1 MNLSP
6 ELMAHYNQS
15 FDNIFIH
22 PESEKS
28 QVAKNFT
35 ALFKEKIKPYSQL
48 NKEELKDPHH
58 IQMSSS
64 EFDQSKRDLLIQPFK
79 GKFFKQCPGGN
90 ENSACCNYFVLNLG
104 SQCHFNC
111 SYCYLQSFINTPY
124 LVIYSNIDQA
134 CEELIAIANSMSKHK
149 IRVGTGEVI
158 DSLGLDPITNYS
170 KFLIEHLKKAPNIN
184 IELKTKSDFVD
195 HLLPLDHNHQVTV
208 SWSINPDEVIK
219 SEDHG
224 TASLENRIKAAKKCK
239 EAGYTIG
246 LHIDPVIWHE
256 GWENNYSML
265 VDLITSTFT
274 PKDIPYLSLG
284 ALRFQ
289 PEQRHMMKRRFR
301 RDSFVNSAE
310 LFSSRDG
317 KLRYDSA
324 LRSKMF
330 KHIIDAFKSKDRRWN
345 VFLCMESPETW
356 LSTYGDYPK
365 KVEGLD
371 ELFSPKPKPVSL

>member
-1 MNLSP
+1 MTLSP
-6 ELMAHYNQS
+6 QLYSHYNES
-15 FDNIFIH
+15 FDSVYIH
-22 PESEKS
+22 PESENS

-35 ALFKEKIKPYSQL
+35 ALFKNKIKPFS
-48 NKEELKDPHH
+48 ELKGKEFGSPHH
-58 IQMSSS
+58 KQMTAD

-124 LVIYSNIDQA
+124 LVVYSNIEQA
-134 CEELIAIANSMSKHK
+134 CEELIAIAQSMSKHK
-149 IRVGTGEVI
+149 IRVGTGEII
-158 DSLGLDPITNYS
+158 DSLGLDPITHYS
-170 KFLIEHLKKAPNIN
+170 EVLMKSLKKAPNIN
-184 IELKTKSDFVD
+184 LELKTKSAFVD
-195 HLLPLDHNHQVTV
+195 HLLPLNHIKQVTV
-208 SWSINPDEVIK
+208 SWSINPDIVIK

-224 TASLENRIKAAKKCK
+224 TASLLERIAAAKKCK
-239 EAGYTIG
+239 DAGYTIG

-256 GWENNYSML
+256 GWKKSYKEL
-265 VDLITSTFT
+265 VERITSTFT

-289 PEQRHMMKRRFR
+289 PEQRHMMKRRFK
-301 RDSFVNSAE
+301 RDSLVNSAE
-310 LFSSRDG
+310 LFTSKDG

-330 KHIIDAFKSKDRRWN
+330 KFIIDEFKTNDRRWN

-371 ELFSPKPKPVSL
+371 ELFSPKPKVQSL

>member
-1 MNLSP
+1 MTLP
-6 ELMAHYNQS
+6 PKLMSHYS
-15 FDNIFIH
+15 EAFDNIFIH
-22 PESEKS
+22 PDSENSPVAQKFRSLFSEKIRPFS
-28 QVAKNFT
+28 
-35 ALFKEKIKPYSQL
+35 
-48 NKEELKDPHH
+48 ELKGQNLKAPHH
-58 IQMSSS
+58 QQLSSQ

-111 SYCYLQSFINTPY
+111 SYCYLQSFINSPY
-124 LVIYSNIDQA
+124 LVIYSNIDKA

-158 DSLGLDPITNYS
+158 DSLGLDPITHYS
-170 KFLIEHLKKAPNIN
+170 KVLIENLKKAPNIN
-184 IELKTKSDFVD
+184 LELKTKSDFVD
-195 HLLPLDHNHQVTV
+195 HLLHLRHNNQVTV
-208 SWSINPDEVIK
+208 SWSINPDQVIQ

-224 TASLENRIKAAKKCK
+224 TASLSERIVAAKKCK
-239 EAGYTIG
+239 EAGYTVG
-246 LHIDPVIWHE
+246 FHIDPVIWHE
-256 GWENNYSML
+256 GWEKNYTDL
-265 VDLITSTFT
+265 VDLITYTFS

-310 LFSSRDG
+310 LFSSKDG

-330 KHIIDAFKSKDRRWN
+330 KHIIEEFKSKDRRWN

-371 ELFSPKPKPVSL
+371 ELFSPKPKVYS